1 MTDSHCFDTS
11 RLDALF
17 APRSIAVVGASDQAS
32 KIGGIPLDYLLRFGY
47 GGALYAVNPRA
58 SRVQGLP
65 AHERLA
71 AIGAPVDLAIVAVPQ
86 SQVAGVLEDAAAAR
100 VQSMV
105 LFSSGYAET
114 GSDGTA
120 AQQALARRAQEA
132 GIRLIGPN
140 CLGFMRPGHQVYAT
154 FSPAPGGGLVRP
166 GRIGMVSQS
175 GAFGAYAYS
184 LARERGLGLSL
195 WATTG
200 NEADVQLADGLAWLA
215 QDPETDVIM
224 AYMEG
229 CRDGPGCAR
238 PWPWRRSAA
247 SPWSCARW
255 APAPWA
261 RPPPH
266 RTRPRWRATM
276 PSMTRCSAATACCAR
291 IPSRTSSRWR
301 PVPPSRGP
309 PRGGP
314 SDCSRSRAAW
324 AP

>member
-1 MTDSHCFDTS
+1 MSDDTCLFDFT
-11 RLDALF
+11 RLAALF
-17 APRSIAVVGASDQAS
+17 APRSIAVVGASDQRG

-58 SRVQGLP
+58 SRVQDLP
-65 AHERLA
+65 THEQLD
-71 AIGAPVDLAIVAVPQ
+71 AIGAPADLAIVAVPQ
-86 SQVAGVLEDAAAAR
+86 
-100 VQSMV
+100 
-105 LFSSGYAET
+105 
-114 GSDGTA
+114 
-120 AQQALARRAQEA
+120 ALAQRAQAA

-154 FSPAPGGGLVRP
+154 FSPAPGGGPVRP

-229 CRDGPGCAR
+229 CSDGPRLRAALALAQERGKPVVMCKVGTSAPRAPRGRSIGLFTVSGGVGAIIDGARGCAPADLDSIANTLLALAR
-238 PWPWRRSAA
+238 FAQRAGETLDSAEIN
-247 SPWSCARW
+247 PLI
-255 APAPWA
+255 
-261 RPPPH
+261 
-266 RTRPRWRATM
+266 TRPHADGGCMAVDALVIGRE
-276 PSMTRCSAATACCAR
+276 AA
-291 IPSRTSSRWR
+291 
-301 PVPPSRGP
+301 
-309 PRGGP
+309 
-314 SDCSRSRAAW
+314 
-324 AP
+324 